1 LTVESTQK
9 ILNLTLMEKT
19 LDLVMPGVLELGKE
33 GMREFNGGTTCP
45 TYEIKYNSDGLV
57 HCTKIAAPIVGEV
70 IKTYVVD
77 IMKWIFL

>member
-33 GMREFNGGTTCP
+33 ELREV
-45 TYEIKYNSDGLV
+45 EDGN
-57 HCTKIAAPIVGEV
+57 I
-70 IKTYVVD
+70 
-77 IMKWIFL
+77 